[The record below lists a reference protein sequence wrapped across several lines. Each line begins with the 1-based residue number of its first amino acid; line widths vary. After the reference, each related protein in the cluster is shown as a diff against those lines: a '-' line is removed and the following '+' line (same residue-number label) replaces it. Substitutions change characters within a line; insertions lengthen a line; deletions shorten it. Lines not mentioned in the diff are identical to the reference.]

1 MLNLPTLLWENCDTA
16 VGGAWF
22 VTLTVAD
29 IDRWSA
35 EQVREVFRA
44 GTARGQA
51 TLEASRQ
58 LSALAVFD
66 SWEGATAEARKHTN
80 ASIRQDLDNHGNESL
95 TVAQAAGSAADGIEH
110 VQAELRTLR
119 QDAASLHMTINAAAN
134 TVVPDSTFNGPPME
148 ALIAEGQLQPRLDA
162 IVAQANTVD
171 QQLASA
177 IDMADG
183 DLPVP
188 VTFPGSPLSA
198 PPAGHNSASGQWQLD
213 SSHGY
218 DSPVPPQGPYPPWR
232 PTNLSEKLATG
243 PSTGLL
249 TTDNTGLKDTADGFD
264 VQQGYK
270 IRISGVQD
278 TGITRMVQ
286 GSDGKYYQ
294 ARWTENTYEMQAT
307 KVVQGT
313 GDLGAITTYPLTM
326 AWKPVS
332 LNDIIN
338 TAGMYPGK
346 TFYLPDGCGGSIPIV
361 NGVLPTATVPVMT
374 AQR

>member
-1 MLNLPTLLWENCDTA
+1 
-16 VGGAWF
+16 
-22 VTLTVAD
+22 
-29 IDRWSA
+29 
-35 EQVREVFRA
+35 
-44 GTARGQA
+44 
-51 TLEASRQ
+51 
-58 LSALAVFD
+58 
-66 SWEGATAEARKHTN
+66 
-80 ASIRQDLDNHGNESL
+80 
-95 TVAQAAGSAADGIEH
+95 
-110 VQAELRTLR
+110 
-119 QDAASLHMTINAAAN
+119 
-134 TVVPDSTFNGPPME
+134 ME
-148 ALIAEGQLQPRLDA
+148 ALIAERQLQPRLDA
-162 IVAQANTVD
+162 IVVQANTVD

-188 VTFPGSPLSA
+188 VAFPGSPLGA
-198 PPAGHNSASGQWQLD
+198 PPAGHNAASGQWQLD

-218 DSPVPPQGPYPPWR
+218 DSPVPPRGPYTPWR

-278 TGITRMVQ
+278 TGITKMVQ

-294 ARWTENTYEMQAT
+294 ARWAENTYEMQAT

-313 GDLGAITTYPLTM
+313 GDLGAITTYPLAM

-332 LNDIIN
+332 LNEIIS

-346 TFYLPDGCGGSIPIV
+346 TFYLPDGCGGNIPIV

>member
-1 MLNLPTLLWENCDTA
+1 M
-16 VGGAWF
+16 
-22 VTLTVAD
+22 TLTVAD

-35 EQVREVFRA
+35 EQVREVFHA

-58 LSALAVFD
+58 LGALTVFD
-66 SWEGATAEARKHTN
+66 SWEGATAEARKRTN
-80 ASIRQDLDNHGNESL
+80 ASIRQDLDSHGNESL

-119 QDAASLHMTINAAAN
+119 NDAASMHMTINATAN

-148 ALIAEGQLQPRLDA
+148 ALIAERQLQPRLDA
-162 IVAQANTVD
+162 IVVQANTVD

-198 PPAGHNSASGQWQLD
+198 PPAGHNAASGQWQLD

-218 DSPVPPQGPYPPWR
+218 DSPVPPRGPYTPWR

-278 TGITRMVQ
+278 TGITKMVQ
-286 GSDGKYYQ
+286 GSDGRYYQ
-294 ARWTENTYEMQAT
+294 ARWAENTYEMQAT

-313 GDLGAITTYPLTM
+313 GDLGAITTYPLAM

-332 LNDIIN
+332 LNEIIT

-346 TFYLPDGCGGSIPIV
+346 TFYLPDGCGGTIPIV